1 MILCEADITSK
12 NPKKIKKYLNNFK
25 IVREK
30 LKAVEEKDH
39 ITNWQPPVNG
49 KDIMNLFNIN
59 PGKEVG
65 ILKNSLKDAIL
76 DGKIQNN
83 KEDSLRFIKNK
94 AKEMKI
100 I

>member
-1 MILCEADITSK
+1 
-12 NPKKIKKYLNNFK
+12 
-25 IVREK
+25 
-30 LKAVEEKDH
+30 
-39 ITNWQPPVNG
+39 
-49 KDIMNLFNIN
+49 MNLFNIN